1 MTYRGFFCY
10 KEYIEKPREVITP
23 EQYKEYAVGLLE
35 LGIYGECETT
45 DMKIFAFLEEKGAMM
60 KATDRRYR
68 HSVFCGKL
76 GGRRQIFTDAEL
88 MNAVVNKGICTQQ
101 GLAKYFGCSLRTIQR
116 RITSKEIRRCYKE
129 SHKAE

>member
-10 KEYIEKPREVITP
+10 KEYIEKPREVLTP

-45 DMKIFAFLEEKGAMM
+45 DMKIFALLEEYGAMM
-60 KATDRRYR
+60 IATDRRYR

-116 RITSKEIRRCYKE
+116 RVTSKEIRRCYNE
-129 SHKAE
+129 SHKEK